1 MPLEAGFSVVALDP
15 PLGGSMPGYF
25 ADRKATGTI
34 DPIQAKCLVL
44 RDSAQP
50 AEAVAVVSLD
60 LIALARAECEAIRK
74 AVAAGGKVR
83 PERVWLHAT
92 HTHTGPMAP
101 RRFASDAEAIFPGL
115 YPGVVDPDFIQRLVA
130 RTADA
135 VAKAAAAAKPT
146 SMKVG
151 HAQVAG
157 AAMYRRSKLA
167 DGSVLTNAPRND
179 ARVVGPA
186 GEVDPN
192 VSVIAFPEAST
203 SLVIYGLHPDIIGG
217 TLYSADYPATVA
229 DAFKAGSGHDVVFLN
244 AACGNINHIDRS
256 RDDQMKGIDESRRIG
271 RAIAE
276 KALEALKSAN
286 SVESTPVRVAHRD
299 VPSRL
304 RIVPEADVKEALRLE
319 KEEPKKARAFN
330 GLFAPAAIVLGRTKD
345 REHLARIM
353 AMRIGPVG
361 LVGMPGEIF
370 VELAREVQHEA
381 PLDIVRTIGLSNG
394 GMGYIPTAQAFEDG
408 GYETGYRSARYRPET
423 GHDWAKAGVELLR
436 GLV

>member
-1 MPLEAGFSVVALDP
+1 
-15 PLGGSMPGYF
+15 
-25 ADRKATGTI
+25 
-34 DPIQAKCLVL
+34 
-44 RDSAQP
+44 
-50 AEAVAVVSLD
+50 
-60 LIALARAECEAIRK
+60 
-74 AVAAGGKVR
+74 
-83 PERVWLHAT
+83 
-92 HTHTGPMAP
+92 
-101 RRFASDAEAIFPGL
+101 
-115 YPGVVDPDFIQRLVA
+115 
-130 RTADA
+130 
-135 VAKAAAAAKPT
+135 
-146 SMKVG
+146 
-151 HAQVAG
+151 
-157 AAMYRRSKLA
+157 
-167 DGSVLTNAPRND
+167 
-179 ARVVGPA
+179 
-186 GEVDPN
+186 
-192 VSVIAFPEAST
+192 
-203 SLVIYGLHPDIIGG
+203 
-217 TLYSADYPATVA
+217 
-229 DAFKAGSGHDVVFLN
+229 
-244 AACGNINHIDRS
+244 
-256 RDDQMKGIDESRRIG
+256 MKGIDESRRIG